1 MAGGPDG
8 NLLGPLGVRVLD
20 GLGAGGEGAHA
31 ADEHV
36 WVDSQDQAVGT
47 ATKPPVDLPYWYQNA
62 MPGPAAYCTSGTFP
76 AAFDNDGT
84 LNGSVGTVNFLTSTP
99 YDCVVD
105 SGGTTVGEIR
115 WTPGNPASL
124 YINGVVFIDGNISM
138 SNSYKI
144 DYTGLGTIYASGS
157 IYLGGSLQLCG
168 ARNGGSCDWTTGAWD
183 PEQTLLAWVAGT
195 TLELDS
201 SVQLQG
207 ALYAT
212 TDYTQTSSVHEQGP
226 VVTTNLYFQSSAQT
240 RWLPFVHLAPGMP
253 QRASFGGA
261 TLVPGTWNG

>member
-1 MAGGPDG
+1 AISACDS
-8 NLLGPLGVRVLD
+8 LD
-20 GLGAGGEGAHA
+20 
-31 ADEHV
+31 
-36 WVDSQDQAVGT
+36 
-47 ATKPPVDLPYWYQNA
+47 
-62 MPGPAAYCTSGTFP
+62 C
-76 AAFDNDGT
+76 
-84 LNGSVGTVNFLTSTP
+84 
-99 YDCVVD
+99 
-105 SGGTTVGEIR
+105 
-115 WTPGNPASL
+115 
-124 YINGVVFIDGNISM
+124 
-138 SNSYKI
+138 
-144 DYTGLGTIYASGS
+144 
-157 IYLGGSLQLCG
+157 GGSLELCG
-168 ARNGGSCDWTTGAWD
+168 ARHGGSCVWATGAWD
-183 PEQTLLAWVAGT
+183 AEQALLAWGAGT